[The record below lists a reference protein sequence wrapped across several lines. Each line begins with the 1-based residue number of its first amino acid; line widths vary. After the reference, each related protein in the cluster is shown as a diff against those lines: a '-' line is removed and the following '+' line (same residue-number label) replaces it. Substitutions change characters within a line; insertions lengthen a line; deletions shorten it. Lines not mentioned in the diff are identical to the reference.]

1 MCESTQA
8 NILVKLTELS
18 DRHAVHSTS
27 NSFTKLVSG
36 LSEPPKITLK
46 SAINC
51 FTFQV
56 FMGTIRSSS
65 D

>member
-18 DRHAVHSTS
+18 DRHAVHSIS

-36 LSEPPKITLK
+36 LSEPLKVALK
-46 SAINC
+46 SVING

-56 FMGTIRSSS
+56 FMGAIRTSS

>member
-1 MCESTQA
+1 
-8 NILVKLTELS
+8 VKLTELS
-18 DRHAVHSTS
+18 DRHAVHSIS

-36 LSEPPKITLK
+36 LSEPLKIVLK
-46 SAINC
+46 SVING

-56 FMGTIRSSS
+56 FMGAIRTSS